1 MKSASDY
8 EEGARAVSVIETEA
22 FSRFFG
28 RGILFVSCSESTDQQ
43 LCGGGTVMG
52 TSQRIHLLAEAGR
65 GGCPGEP
72 Q

>member
-28 RGILFVSCSESTDQQ
+28 RGILFVSCFRKYGPTAVWRRHCYGYISEDTP
-43 LCGGGTVMG
+43 
-52 TSQRIHLLAEAGR
+52 AGR
-65 GGCPGEP
+65 GWEGRLSW
-72 Q
+72 